1 MKLIL
6 FSIYDSKAQAYFP
19 PFCLH
24 NPQMALRQFSD
35 MVNDPETRISKHP
48 EDYTLFQI
56 GEFHDSNAKINIS
69 KDSPKSLSNGIQLLV
84 DGSTTPPIGV
94 KADDSNHKIGLT
106 A

>member
-1 MKLIL
+1 MKQIL

-24 NPQMALRQFSD
+24 NPQMAIRQFSD
-35 MVNDPETRISKHP
+35 MVNDPETRISKHA

-56 GEFHDSNAKINIS
+56 GEFDDSNAKINIS
-69 KDSPKSLSNGIQLLV
+69 KDFPKSLSNGIQLVL
-84 DGSTTPPIGV
+84 SSNPIPSFEP
-94 KADDSNHKIGLT
+94 DDSDNKIGLT

>member
-1 MKLIL
+1 MKQIL

-24 NPQMALRQFSD
+24 NPQMAIRQFSD
-35 MVNDPETRISKHP
+35 MVNDQETRISKHP

-56 GEFHDSNAKINIS
+56 GEFDDSNAKINIS
-69 KDSPKSLSNGIQLLV
+69 KDSPKSLSNGIQLVL
-84 DGSTTPPIGV
+84 SSNPIPSFEP
-94 KADDSNHKIGLT
+94 DDSDNKIGLT